1 MTKRASKWGAAL
13 RHLLLGSPMMM
24 LIAVLIVVAL
34 VILGTKAARWM
45 VQNNHLDVAT
55 TQQVTLSPTQIRSV
69 ERIRQWEFLSVS
81 DEELIDTVRHGFFGD
96 DQLIR
101 IYYGTLRLGVD
112 LAETKEG
119 WLRLEGDTVVALLPA
134 IKLLDEDFIDEARTQ
149 SFYETGKWSR
159 EDRACLYQRAYRTMR
174 RRCLSRENVASAERN
189 ALLQFDNLFH
199 SMGFEH
205 VSVRFAP
212 QP

>member
-55 TQQVTLSPTQIRSV
+55 TQEVTLSPTQIRSV

-119 WLRLEGDTVVALLPA
+119 WLRLEGATGVALLPA
-134 IKLLDEDFIDEARTQ
+134 IGALKVAFSSGQGHPPPRKRLDTKHGRGLKKLSENRNSI
-149 SFYETGKWSR
+149 
-159 EDRACLYQRAYRTMR
+159 
-174 RRCLSRENVASAERN
+174 LSYT
-189 ALLQFDNLFH
+189 LFH
-199 SMGFEH
+199 IKTLPLH
-205 VSVRFAP
+205 VHTVT
-212 QP
+212 